1 MTKSKTCV
9 GAVVAIGAA
18 AGLLALSS
26 WAPTPAVAG
35 GHGGGGGETGFPDET
50 YSATAVVTGLPGIVS
65 FDISY
70 VDAKLGKYVLGD
82 RTNKSVDLVDT
93 TTLVG
98 TLLTASP
105 PFAGATGNNNTSGPD
120 GVIIVPKANNGDGT
134 DEVWAGDGPSTVSPK
149 CSLTAASTVPQA
161 APRDINC
168 STVKVIDLTGAHATL
183 HVIPTGGVNRADE
196 NCLDTADNLLMTANN
211 ADSPPFGSIISTKD
225 FTVKSQIS
233 FTNSTNG
240 AEQCQWSPRTG
251 MFYITIPGVETP
263 DNGHGVVEVIDPK
276 SGKIVKTFDIPLEVC
291 GTPQGMAVGPEPQ
304 ILIGCNE
311 GSGLSGNNQHS
322 SIIINERNGSI
333 IAVLPFESGP
343 DEVYYNPGTA
353 EYFLAQS
360 GTAPTCAPT
369 GCTGNQLLGVVDATF
384 KQNDAS
390 VITANKSITGRSA
403 HSVAA
408 DSVTKKVFV
417 PSPAGVALGCGSTA
431 ADATGCIAVYTT
443 KNPDKGAPIVGR
455 NGDDDDHG
463 HGHDHD
469 QD

>member
-9 GAVVAIGAA
+9 GAVVIGAA
-18 AGLLALSS
+18 AGLLLISS
-26 WAPTPAVAG
+26 WAPSPAVAG
-35 GHGGGGGETGFPDET
+35 GKGGGETGFPDET

-70 VDAKLGKYVLGD
+70 VDANLGKYVLGD

-98 TLLTASP
+98 TVLTANP

-120 GVIIVPKANNGDGT
+120 GVIIVPRHNNGDGT
-134 DEVWAGDGPSTVSPK
+134 DEVWAGDGPTTGSTK
-149 CSLTAASTVPQA
+149 CSLTATSAVPQA
-161 APRDINC
+161 APRDPNC
-168 STVKVIDLTGAHATL
+168 STVKVIDITGAHATL

-225 FTVKSQIS
+225 YTVKHQIS
-233 FTNSTNG
+233 FANSTNG

-263 DNGHGVVEVIDPK
+263 DNGHGVVEVIEPK
-276 SGKIVKTFDIPLEVC
+276 SGKIVNTFDIPLEVC

-311 GSGLSGNNQHS
+311 GSGLSGNNLHS

-384 KQNDAS
+384 KQEDAS
-390 VITANKSITGRSA
+390 IITANKSIAGRSA

-408 DSVTKKVFV
+408 DSVTKEVFV
-417 PSPAGVALGCGSTA
+417 PSPAGVALGCGS
-431 ADATGCIAVYTT
+431 ADATGCIAVFTT
-443 KNPDKGAPIVGR
+443 TNPDKGKTIVGR
-455 NGDDDDHG
+455 NDDDDHG
-463 HGHDHD
+463 RGHDHD
-469 QD
+469 HD

>member
-9 GAVVAIGAA
+9 TVAAIGAA
-18 AGLLALSS
+18 VSLLAMSS
-26 WAPTPAVAG
+26 WAPSPAVAG
-35 GHGGGGGETGFPDET
+35 GKGGGGETGFPDET
-50 YSATAVVTGLPGIVS
+50 YSATAVVTGIPTIVS

-82 RTNKSVDLVDT
+82 RTNKGVDVVDT
-93 TTLVG
+93 TTGVG
-98 TLLTASP
+98 TVMQGTV
-105 PFAGATGNNNTSGPD
+105 PFAGAVASPPCASPNSCSGPD
-120 GVIIVPKANNGDGT
+120 GVIIVPAANSGSGAN
-134 DEVWAGDGPSTVSPK
+134 EVWAGDG
-149 CSLTAASTVPQA
+149 
-161 APRDINC
+161 D
-168 STVKVIDLTGAHATL
+168 STVKVIPLDGPMAGKTT
-183 HVIPTGGVNRADE
+183 HVISTGGLFRADE

-211 ADSPPFGSIISTKD
+211 ADPTPFGSIISTKD
-225 FTVKSQIS
+225 YTIKHQIK

-251 MFYITIPGVETP
+251 KFYISIPGIETP

-276 SGKIVKTFDIPLEVC
+276 SGKIVNTFDIPLEVC

-304 ILIGCNE
+304 IMVGCNE
-311 GSGLSGNNQHS
+311 GSGASLNNLHSG
-322 SIIINERNGSI
+322 IIINEKNGSI
-333 IAVLPFESGP
+333 IAVLPSEAGP

-360 GTAPTCAPT
+360 GSAPTCSPT

-384 KQNDAS
+384 KQDDS
-390 VITANKSITGRSA
+390 SITTANKTITGRSA

-417 PSPAGVALGCGSTA
+417 PIPAGVAIACGPAGGDNTK
-431 ADATGCIAVYTT
+431 GCIAIFTTT
-443 KNPDKGAPIVGR
+443 KPDKGAPIVGR
-455 NGDDDDHG
+455 NDDDHG
-463 HGHDHD
+463 HDHDHDHDHD